1 MHISTILLPN
11 LFYLHTG
18 APLLPHTPLSSSST
32 SHNWM
37 LSLTGIWSFD
47 FRWEGCYSLTKEDAC
62 TMSGARRMT
71 VEFWDRETTALIG
84 FQPVL
89 EQESNHVHRTVFHSN
104 VKSVCEDE
112 GRVGF
117 VFHGGWRPSVR
128 RVHRVQPVTSA
139 DPQRIVWEMEL
150 TDIFVES

>member
-1 MHISTILLPN
+1 
-11 LFYLHTG
+11 
-18 APLLPHTPLSSSST
+18 
-32 SHNWM
+32 
-37 LSLTGIWSFD
+37 
-47 FRWEGCYSLTKEDAC
+47 
-62 TMSGARRMT
+62 
-71 VEFWDRETTALIG
+71 
-84 FQPVL
+84 
-89 EQESNHVHRTVFHSN
+89 VFHSN